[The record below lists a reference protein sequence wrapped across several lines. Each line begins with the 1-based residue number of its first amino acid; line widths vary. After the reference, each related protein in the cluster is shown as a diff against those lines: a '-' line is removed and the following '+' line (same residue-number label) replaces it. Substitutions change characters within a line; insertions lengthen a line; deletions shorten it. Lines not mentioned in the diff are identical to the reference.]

1 MTLKQEVLCPRCKGK
16 RRIFDTTECVF
27 TAGVLPILDMLDSNL
42 KDVCPKCN
50 GKGIIYRKIII
61 EKK

>member
-16 RRIFDTTECVF
+16 RRIFDTTECAF
-27 TAGVLPILDMLDSNL
+27 TAGVSLILGMSDSNL

-50 GKGIIYRKIII
+50 GKVLFI
-61 EKK
+61 EK

>member
-1 MTLKQEVLCPRCKGK
+1 MPPLQGK
-16 RRIFDTTECVF
+16 RRIFDTTECAF
-27 TAGVLPILDMLDSNL
+27 TAGVSLILGMSDSNL

-61 EKK
+61 EKNETTRF